1 MARKKDTAKEA
12 EKKTEKKRVYR
23 KKAAKT
29 AVAEEI
35 EKRPAVSVDA
45 MVDENQ
51 AATVSTPYQKYL
63 RKLMKQAGG
72 KH

>member
-1 MARKKDTAKEA
+1 MARKKKTA
-12 EKKTEKKRVYR
+12 EKAEVKVERKRTTR
-23 KKAAKT
+23 RST
-29 AVAEEI
+29 AVAEKI

-45 MVDENQ
+45 MVDENK

>member
-1 MARKKDTAKEA
+1 MARKKKTA
-12 EKKTEKKRVYR
+12 EKVEEKVEKKQKRTSR
-23 KKAAKT
+23 RSAAI
-29 AVAEEI
+29 AEKI

-45 MVDENQ
+45 MVDENK